1 LTPGESFKRMT
12 RNTIDDVKHRRLAGM
27 TTDQRAEF
35 DAAYAAARL
44 RIEVSEQ
51 QRDAREDEG
60 PSESR

>member
-1 LTPGESFKRMT
+1 MT
-12 RNTIDDVKHRRLAGM
+12 RNTIDDVEHRRLAGM

-44 RIEVSEQ
+44 GIEVGEQ
-51 QRDAREDEG
+51 KRDARDDEG

>member
-1 LTPGESFKRMT
+1 MART
-12 RNTIDDVKHRRLAGM
+12 TIDDVKHRRLASM
-27 TTDQRAEF
+27 TTDERAEF

-44 RIEVSEQ
+44 GMEVGE

>member
-1 LTPGESFKRMT
+1 MT